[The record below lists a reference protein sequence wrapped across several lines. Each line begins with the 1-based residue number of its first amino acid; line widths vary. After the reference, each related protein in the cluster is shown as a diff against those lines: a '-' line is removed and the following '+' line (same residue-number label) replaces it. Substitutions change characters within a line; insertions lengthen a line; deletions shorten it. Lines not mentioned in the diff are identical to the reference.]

1 MNISKNLIFLQV
13 MSLGN
18 PLVIH
23 PTNHPTGQYPKS
35 LERSQKKKLV
45 KTTKVMKTITKAKKL
60 RNIAYLLAL
69 LLFLYHLFC
78 LSKKPHPDDKNL
90 KQNLPSLFFHSPN
103 QNFSIT
109 FILRKMSDR
118 QKVQEK
124 YLIILC
130 NVENY

>member
-13 MSLGN
+13 MSPGN

-23 PTNHPTGQYPKS
+23 PTNHPTDQYPKG
-35 LERSQKKKLV
+35 LERSQEKKLV

-60 RNIAYLLAL
+60 RNIAYLPAL

-78 LSKKPHPDDKNL
+78 LSKKTHLDDKNL

-109 FILRKMSDR
+109 FIFLKMSNR
-118 QKVQEK
+118 QKVQK
-124 YLIILC
+124 KLLIILR
-130 NVENY
+130 NAEDY